1 MPALTTIAIAGGA
14 ALTAA
19 GSAGN
24 MIKGAKRA
32 KDAQKALNNFKRQEL
47 KNVTE
52 GMRVSTLGAELQTQE
67 AQRRFAT
74 SVDALR
80 SGGVR
85 GLVGGLGQQEQM
97 QQSQQQQI
105 GAGLDQQQVAID
117 QMAAQDEQRIR
128 QMQEQRESAAIAGLG
143 SEIAAGKAQQQQGM
157 AGIAEA
163 GMSVLSAGMN
173 GQLGGAKGSVEQAQK
188 AAANYAGTAAQ
199 QAGAAKASAAAAF
212 GGGFTDKNNPLT
224 RAAFTAPN
232 PLGTGVGYVPM
243 DGIFGGNPY
252 GLTKPGKN

>member
-1 MPALTTIAIAGGA
+1 MAIATGTAILAGA

-85 GLVGGLGQQEQM
+85 GLVGGLGQQEQL
-97 QQSQQQQI
+97 QQI
-105 GAGLDQQQVAID
+105 EQQKIGTGLDQQQVAID

-128 QMQEQRESAAIAGLG
+128 QMQEQRESSAIAGLG
-143 SEIAAGKAQQQQGM
+143 SEIAAGKAQQQQGI

-163 GMSVLSAGMN
+163 GMSMLSAGIN
-173 GQLGGAKGSVEQAQK
+173 SQPPFPPGGPGAPGSDAITSAGKSAISTGK
-188 AAANYAGTAAQ
+188 AALASLSAPISANLQ
-199 QAGAAKASAAAAF
+199 SKASSF
-212 GGGFTDKNNPLT
+212 QMPSS
-224 RAAFTAPN
+224 FTA
-232 PLGTGVGYVPM
+232 V
-243 DGIFGGNPY
+243 NPY
-252 GLTKPGKN
+252 APKDYSAGFGDQQRTFFNLGNQ

>member
-1 MPALTTIAIAGGA
+1 MAIATGTAILAGA

-52 GMRVSTLGAELQTQE
+52 GMRVSTLGAELQTKQ
-67 AQRRFAT
+67 AQSRFES

-85 GLVGGLGQQEQM
+85 GLVGGLGNVAAQNQSM
-97 QQSQQQQI
+97 QAQI
-105 GAGLDQQQVAID
+105 GAGLDQQQQQID
-117 QMAAQDEQRIR
+117 KFAREDQASIR
-128 QMQEQRESAAIAGLG
+128 QIQEQRESGAIAGLG
-143 SEIAAGKAQQQQGM
+143 QEIAAGKAQQQQGI

-163 GMSVLSAGMN
+163 GMSVLSAGLG
-173 GQLGGAKGSVEQAQK
+173 GQLGGA
-188 AAANYAGTAAQ
+188 AAAP
-199 QAGAAKASAAAAF
+199 GAAAITSAGSSAMNTGNAAIASLSAPISANMQSKASSF
-212 GGGFTDKNNPLT
+212 QMPSS
-224 RAAFTAPN
+224 FTAVN
-232 PLGTGVGYVPM
+232 PYAVENLNQFAQPAM
-243 DGIFGGNPY
+243 DFSGNPF
-252 GLTKPGKN
+252 KK

>member
-1 MPALTTIAIAGGA
+1 MAIATGTAILAGA

-52 GMRVSTLGAELQTQE
+52 GMRVSTLGAELQTKQ
-67 AQRRFAT
+67 AQSRFES

-85 GLVGGLGQQEQM
+85 GLVGGLGNVAAQDQAM
-97 QQSQQQQI
+97 QAQI

-117 QMAAQDEQRIR
+117 QMGAQDEQRIR
-128 QMQEQRESAAIAGLG
+128 QMQEQRESGAIAGLG
-143 SEIAAGKAQQQQGM
+143 QEIAAGKAQQQQGI

-163 GMSVLSAGMN
+163 GMSVLSAGLG
-173 GQLGGAKGSVEQAQK
+173 GQLGGAAAPGADAIASAGSSAMNTGN
-188 AAANYAGTAAQ
+188 AAIASLSAPISANMQ
-199 QAGAAKASAAAAF
+199 SKASSF
-212 GGGFTDKNNPLT
+212 QMPSS
-224 RAAFTAPN
+224 FTAVNPYAVKNPN
-232 PLGTGVGYVPM
+232 QFAQPAM
-243 DGIFGGNPY
+243 DFSGNPF
-252 GLTKPGKN
+252 KK

>member
-1 MPALTTIAIAGGA
+1 MAIATGTAILAGA

-52 GMRVSTLGAELQTQE
+52 GMRVSTLGAELQTKQ
-67 AQRRFAT
+67 AQSRFES

-85 GLVGGLGQQEQM
+85 GLVGGLGNVAAQDQAM
-97 QQSQQQQI
+97 QAQI
-105 GAGLDQQQVAID
+105 GAGLDQQQQQID
-117 QMAAQDEQRIR
+117 KFAREDQGRIR
-128 QMQEQRESAAIAGLG
+128 EIQEGRESSAIAGLG
-143 SEIAAGKAQQQQGM
+143 QEIAAGKAQQQQGI

-163 GMSVLSAGMN
+163 GMSMLSAGIN
-173 GQLGGAKGSVEQAQK
+173 SQPPFPPGGPGAPGSDAITSAGKSAISTGK
-188 AAANYAGTAAQ
+188 AAIASLSAPISANMQ
-199 QAGAAKASAAAAF
+199 SKASSF
-212 GGGFTDKNNPLT
+212 QMPSS
-224 RAAFTAPN
+224 FTA
-232 PLGTGVGYVPM
+232 V
-243 DGIFGGNPY
+243 NPY
-252 GLTKPGKN
+252 APKDYSAGFGDQKRTFFNLGNQ

>member
-1 MPALTTIAIAGGA
+1 MAIATGTAILAGA

-85 GLVGGLGQQEQM
+85 GLVGGLGQQEQL
-97 QQSQQQQI
+97 QQI
-105 GAGLDQQQVAID
+105 EQQKIGTGLDQQQFTINE
-117 QMAAQDEQRIR
+117 MAAKDDQKIR
-128 QMQEQRESAAIAGLG
+128 EMQEKRESAAIAGLG
-143 SEIAAGKAQQQQGM
+143 SEIAAGKAQQQQGI

-163 GMSVLSAGMN
+163 GMSMLSAGIN
-173 GQLGGAKGSVEQAQK
+173 SQPPFPPGGPVAPGSDAITSAGKSAISTGK
-188 AAANYAGTAAQ
+188 AALASLSAPISANLQ
-199 QAGAAKASAAAAF
+199 SKASSF
-212 GGGFTDKNNPLT
+212 QMPSS
-224 RAAFTAPN
+224 FTA
-232 PLGTGVGYVPM
+232 V
-243 DGIFGGNPY
+243 NPY
-252 GLTKPGKN
+252 APKDYSAGFGDQQRTFFNLGNQ

>member
-1 MPALTTIAIAGGA
+1 MAIATSTAIIAGA

-85 GLVGGLGQQEQM
+85 GLVGGLGQQEQL
-97 QQSQQQQI
+97 QQIEQQKI
-105 GAGLDQQQVAID
+105 GAGLDQQQFTINE
-117 QMAAQDEQRIR
+117 MAAKDDQKIR
-128 QMQEQRESAAIAGLG
+128 EMQEQRESAAIAGLG
-143 SEIAAGKAQQQQGM
+143 SEIAAGKAQQQQGI

-163 GMSVLSAGMN
+163 GMSVLSAGIN
-173 GQLGGAKGSVEQAQK
+173 GQLGGA
-188 AAANYAGTAAQ
+188 AAAVPGAEAITSAGNSAMSAGNAAMLSLSAPISANMQ
-199 QAGAAKASAAAAF
+199 SKASSF
-212 GGGFTDKNNPLT
+212 QMPSS
-224 RAAFTAPN
+224 FTAVNPYAVKNPN
-232 PLGTGVGYVPM
+232 KFAQPAM
-243 DGIFGGNPY
+243 DFSGNPF
-252 GLTKPGKN
+252 NQ

>member
-1 MPALTTIAIAGGA
+1 MAIATGTAILAGA

-52 GMRVSTLGAELQTQE
+52 GMRASTLGAEFETKR
-67 AQRRFAT
+67 AQSRFE
-74 SVDALR
+74 SNVDALR
-80 SGGVR
+80 SGGVS
-85 GLVGGLGQQEQM
+85 GLVGGLGDVTAKDQAMQAQIGIRQDQKQEQ
-97 QQSQQQQI
+97 I
-105 GAGLDQQQVAID
+105 DKFAREDQ
-117 QMAAQDEQRIR
+117 QRIR
-128 QMQEQRESAAIAGLG
+128 EIQEGRESAAIAGLG
-143 SEIAAGKAQQQQGM
+143 QEIAAGKDQQQQGI

-163 GMSVLSAGMN
+163 GMSVLTAGLN
-173 GQLGGAKGSVEQAQK
+173 GQLGGATDGVAQAQK

-199 QAGAAKASAAAAF
+199 KVGASKAAASAAF
-212 GGGFTDKNNPLT
+212 KGGFTEANNPLT

-232 PLGTGVGYVPM
+232 PLGNGVGYVPM

-252 GLTKPGKN
+252 NL

>member
-1 MPALTTIAIAGGA
+1 MAIATGTAILAGA

-52 GMRVSTLGAELQTQE
+52 GMRVSTLGAELQTKQ
-67 AQRRFAT
+67 AQARFES

-85 GLVGGLGQQEQM
+85 GLVGGLGNVAAQDQAM
-97 QQSQQQQI
+97 QAKI

-128 QMQEQRESAAIAGLG
+128 EIQEGRESAAIAGLG
-143 SEIAAGKAQQQQGM
+143 QEIAAGKAQQQQGI

-163 GMSVLSAGMN
+163 GMSVLTAGLN
-173 GQLGGAKGSVEQAQK
+173 GQLGGATAPGADAITSAGSSAMAAGNSAMASLSAPISANLAQP
-188 AAANYAGTAAQ
+188 
-199 QAGAAKASAAAAF
+199 KASSF
-212 GGGFTDKNNPLT
+212 QMPSS
-224 RAAFTAPN
+224 FTA
-232 PLGTGVGYVPM
+232 V
-243 DGIFGGNPY
+243 NPY
-252 GLTKPGKN
+252 APKDYSAGFGDQQRTFFNLGNQ

>member
-1 MPALTTIAIAGGA
+1 MAIATGTAILAGA

-85 GLVGGLGQQEQM
+85 GLVGGLGQQEQL
-97 QQSQQQQI
+97 QQIEQQKI
-105 GAGLDQQQVAID
+105 GAGLDQQQFTINE
-117 QMAAQDEQRIR
+117 MAAKDDQRIR
-128 QMQEQRESAAIAGLG
+128 EIQEQRESSAIAGLG
-143 SEIAAGKAQQQQGM
+143 SEIAAGKAQQQQGI

-163 GMSVLSAGMN
+163 GMSMLSAGIN
-173 GQLGGAKGSVEQAQK
+173 SQPPFPPGGPGAPGSDAT
-188 AAANYAGTAAQ
+188 NYAGTAAQ
-199 QAGAAKASAAAAF
+199 KAGAAKAAASAAF
-212 GGGFTDKNNPLT
+212 GGGFTEANNPLT

-232 PLGTGVGYVPM
+232 PLGNGVGYVPM

-252 GLTKPGKN
+252 NL

>member
-1 MPALTTIAIAGGA
+1 MAALTTIAIAGGA

-85 GLVGGLGQQEQM
+85 GLVGGLGQQEQI
-97 QQSQQQQI
+97 QQAGQQQI

-143 SEIAAGKAQQQQGM
+143 SEIAAGKAQQQQGI

-163 GMSVLSAGMN
+163 GMSVLSAGIG
-173 GQLGGAKGSVEQAQK
+173 GQLGGG
-188 AAANYAGTAAQ
+188 AAAVPGAEAITSAGNSAISAGNSALASLSAPMTANLAQ
-199 QAGAAKASAAAAF
+199 GKTSSFQ
-212 GGGFTDKNNPLT
+212 
-224 RAAFTAPN
+224 
-232 PLGTGVGYVPM
+232 VPSS
-243 DGIFGGNPY
+243 FNATNPY
-252 GLTKPGKN
+252 AIQNQNQYSVPKQDFSGLNFKF

>member
-1 MPALTTIAIAGGA
+1 MAIATGTAILAGA

-52 GMRVSTLGAELQTQE
+52 GMRVSTMGAELQTQE

-85 GLVGGLGQQEQM
+85 GLVGGLGQQEQL
-97 QQSQQQQI
+97 QQSQQQKI
-105 GAGLDQQQVAID
+105 GAGLDQQQQQID
-117 QMAAQDEQRIR
+117 KFAREDQQRIR
-128 QMQEQRESAAIAGLG
+128 EIQEKRESGAIAGLG
-143 SEIAAGKAQQQQGM
+143 QEIAAGKDQQQQGI

-163 GMSVLSAGMN
+163 GMSVLTAGLN
-173 GQLGGAKGSVEQAQK
+173 GQLGGATDGVAQAQK
-188 AAANYAGTAAQ
+188 AATNYAGTAAQ
-199 QAGAAKASAAAAF
+199 KAGAAKAAASAAF
-212 GGGFTDKNNPLT
+212 GGGFTEANNPLT

-232 PLGTGVGYVPM
+232 PLGNGVGYVPM

-252 GLTKPGKN
+252 NL

>member
-1 MPALTTIAIAGGA
+1 MAIATGTAILAGA

-85 GLVGGLGQQEQM
+85 GLVGGLGQQEQL

-143 SEIAAGKAQQQQGM
+143 SEIAAGKAQQQQGI

-163 GMSVLSAGMN
+163 GMSVLTAGMN
-173 GQLGGAKGSVEQAQK
+173 GQLGGASVPGAEAITSAGNSAMSAGNSALASLSAPMTANLAQ
-188 AAANYAGTAAQ
+188 G
-199 QAGAAKASAAAAF
+199 KASSF
-212 GGGFTDKNNPLT
+212 Q
-224 RAAFTAPN
+224 
-232 PLGTGVGYVPM
+232 VPSS
-243 DGIFGGNPY
+243 FNATNPY
-252 GLTKPGKN
+252 AIQNPNQYSVPKQDFSGLNFKF